1 MTSRILYPLALAAFA
16 SLAFGCAVTPE
27 DEETSGDDRCED
39 EGVICSAYGRRNHAN
54 RPPAYELGNG
64 TTPPALTVV
73 FQGQAGVDPIDLE
86 FNPRRTRE
94 LWVTNYATSHN
105 SIITNPGLPSQS
117 VREVRDPAYTHYA
130 FYPPAIAFGTPHAQW
145 GQQFATCGDGDNG
158 GDDHMGPTLFTAD
171 PRFYGRQTQGGLGTH
186 LDMLHSTS
194 FCRGIAWGGT
204 GNQYWTFNSQK
215 KSVDFYDFKL
225 DHGPGNTDHSDGVIR
240 RYWKNQLKAVPGLVS
255 HVSFNTEDKKL
266 YVADTGNKRILVLDP
281 ALGRYVAPLEGAE
294 YIAERS
300 YYESPVKVLVPPG
313 VLQAPSGIEAS
324 GGLVFVTDS
333 ATSTIYAFKLSD
345 GSLVKKL
352 ATNLPPKSLAGLNF
366 GPEGKLY
373 FVDRKTSRVLRIDP

>member
-1 MTSRILYPLALAAFA
+1 MTSRILYPLAFAVLA
-16 SLAFGCAVTPE
+16 SLAAGCSATP
-27 DEETSGDDRCED
+27 DEEDASDDRCEE
-39 EGVICSAYGRRNHAN
+39 EGVICSAYGRRNYQN
-54 RPPAYELGNG
+54 RAPAFELGNG
-64 TTPPALTVV
+64 TTPPTLTVV

-105 SIITNPGLPSQS
+105 SIIQAPGTAGQT

-130 FYPPAIAFGTPHAQW
+130 YFPPAIAFGTPHPQW

-171 PRFYGRQTQGGLGTH
+171 SRFYGRQTQGGLGTH

-194 FCRGIAWGGT
+194 FCRGIAWGGA
-204 GNQYWTFNSQK
+204 GNQYWAFNS
-215 KSVDFYDFKL
+215 KSKSIDFYDFKL

-240 RYWKNQLKAVPGLVS
+240 RFWKNQVKGVPGVMS

-281 ALGRYVAPLEGAE
+281 ALGRRVAPLEGAE

-300 YYESPVKVLVPPG
+300 YYESPVKVLVAPG
-313 VLQAPSGIEAS
+313 ILQAPSGIEAS
-324 GGLVFVTDS
+324 GGLAFVTDS
-333 ATSTIYAFKLSD
+333 ATSTIYAFKLTD

-366 GPEGKLY
+366 GPDGKIY